1 MFIVRNEAV
10 RLVCQADH
18 LECFCLTKLT
28 SLICILNNLEV
39 SENLSDKETTS
50 AFFDHDVD

>member
-18 LECFCLTKLT
+18 LECFCLTKLM

-50 AFFDHDVD
+50 AYFDHDVD